1 MKSKSLDCSRSA
13 SDSPSIS
20 GRDPSTHEM
29 HSANAMPAQ
38 SCCHTALTE
47 ESTARRFVRSRELL
61 FLPDEKRGIPSF
73 QVTPAGNR
81 QGLCSSEPELR
92 NSPGKTTPG
101 SHGQF
106 NSTLH
111 RSPSQPQ
118 RSSRPIMVSIGHLIG
133 RKKPP
138 FCQKWRQVKAVRAI
152 WRTLPLEKEG
162 QWAWTKL
169 VIRTVV

>member
-1 MKSKSLDCSRSA
+1 MKSRSPDCSRTA
-13 SDSPSIS
+13 SNSPSIS

-38 SCCHTALTE
+38 GCCHTALTVV
-47 ESTARRFVRSRELL
+47 SKSLPQGDFVRSRELL

-81 QGLCSSEPELR
+81 QGLCSWEPELR

-101 SHGQF
+101 SHGQL
-106 NSTLH
+106 NSTPH

-118 RSSRPIMVSIGHLIG
+118 RSSRPTMVSIGHLIG
-133 RKKPP
+133 RKNRLFARNGGKLKR
-138 FCQKWRQVKAVRAI
+138 FVRSGEPY
-152 WRTLPLEKEG
+152 L
-162 QWAWTKL
+162 
-169 VIRTVV
+169 